1 MVNIRQ
7 NVWDIDDW
15 ADPVLWY
22 ARGVEAMMAR
32 ELDEPTGWR
41 FYAAIHGVNG
51 QRWADL
57 GYLDENDRIPEQ
69 EVQEKYFSQC
79 QHGGWYFLPWH
90 RGYLLA
96 FEKVVRAAVV
106 DLEGPEDWALP
117 YWNYFKD
124 GQSALPPAFASR
136 DWPDGEGT
144 NPLFVEQRWGPAHD
158 GNVFVDLNKVNLKA
172 MTDPDFTGVS
182 NGGGT
187 GFGGIDTG
195 FKHGG
200 SPHGRIESQPHDVT
214 HGQVGGAAPGN
225 PNFGGVMSDP
235 GTAGLD
241 PIFWLH
247 HANID
252 RLWDSWVKDADSSH
266 ANPTD
271 PRWLDGP
278 QGDGERTFV
287 LPLPE
292 GEDYEYTARE
302 VLDVTA
308 LGYEYDDLSPTGE
321 PGPVPELVGDRRA
334 SRALA
339 GRVEGAGAVADGAQ
353 NVELVG
359 SNDESVPL
367 RSAGSRSRVSLD
379 ADMRRKVSR
388 SLAPPADARAEDA
401 VPDRLFLN
409 LENVRGQAD
418 AATFDVY
425 VGVPEDDEAA
435 DHPDQLAGS
444 IAPFG
449 LRQASEDDGEHAG
462 QGLTFVLEITDI
474 VDQLQ
479 LEDSFDVDDLEVRLV
494 PVAPDADDADVT
506 IGRISIYRQGR

>member
-1 MVNIRQ
+1 M
-7 NVWDIDDW
+7 
-15 ADPVLWY
+15 
-22 ARGVEAMMAR
+22 E
-32 ELDEPTGWR
+32 
-41 FYAAIHGVNG
+41 
-51 QRWADL
+51 
-57 GYLDENDRIPEQ
+57 
-69 EVQEKYFSQC
+69 
-79 QHGGWYFLPWH
+79 
-90 RGYLLA
+90 
-96 FEKVVRAAVV
+96 
-106 DLEGPEDWALP
+106 
-117 YWNYFKD
+117 
-124 GQSALPPAFASR
+124 
-136 DWPDGEGT
+136 
-144 NPLFVEQRWGPAHD
+144 
-158 GNVFVDLNKVNLKA
+158 LNKVNLKA

-187 GFGGIDTG
+187 GFGGVDTG

-287 LPLPE
+287 LPLPA

-321 PGPVPELVGDRRA
+321 PGPSPSRWATAGQAEHSRAGWKEPGQWRTVRRTWSWSAATTSRCRFGQRARGAGCPSTPTCGARCRGPWRRRRTRGSRTPYRTGCSSTSRTCGDRRT
-334 SRALA
+334 R
-339 GRVEGAGAVADGAQ
+339 R
-353 NVELVG
+353 
-359 SNDESVPL
+359 
-367 RSAGSRSRVSLD
+367 RSTSTSAFPRMTTS
-379 ADMRRKVSR
+379 
-388 SLAPPADARAEDA
+388 
-401 VPDRLFLN
+401 
-409 LENVRGQAD
+409 
-418 AATFDVY
+418 
-425 VGVPEDDEAA
+425 A